1 MYAFCLLISTV
12 AEVKNSWT
20 MKGAI
25 I

>member
-20 MKGAI
+20 MKSAI